1 MARYRGPSVRQSR
14 RAGVPLDE
22 KSERHFA
29 KRSGGR
35 QNRLNPPGMHGD
47 RRQRRPSEHGLQ
59 LREKQKVRWLYG
71 VLEKQFRRHF
81 YAATRMEGVTGEN
94 LLRVLEMR
102 LDNTVYRIGFA
113 STRRQ
118 ARQLVGHGHI
128 MLNGRRTDIPS
139 AIVKPGDVVS
149 VRPQSAEKEY
159 FKVLAEEIG
168 HRDVPEWIT
177 RDDENFSAT
186 ILQAPTRDQM
196 VLPPIN
202 EQLVVE
208 YYSK

>member
-29 KRSGGR
+29 KRGGGR

-59 LREKQKVRWLYG
+59 LREKQKVRWMYG

-81 YAATRMEGVTGEN
+81 EAASRMEGVTGEN
-94 LLRVLEMR
+94 LLRILEMR
-102 LDNTVYRIGFA
+102 LDNVVYRSGFA

-118 ARQLVGHGHI
+118 ARQLVNHGHI
-128 MLNGRRTDIPS
+128 MLNGRKTNIPS

-149 VRPQSAEKEY
+149 IRPQSREKEY
-159 FKVLAEEIG
+159 FKVLAEELG

-177 RDDENFSAT
+177 RNDEEMSVT
-186 ILQAPTRDQM
+186 ILQAPTRDQI
-196 VLPPIN
+196 VLPEVN
-202 EQLVVE
+202 EQLIVE
-208 YYSK
+208 FYSK